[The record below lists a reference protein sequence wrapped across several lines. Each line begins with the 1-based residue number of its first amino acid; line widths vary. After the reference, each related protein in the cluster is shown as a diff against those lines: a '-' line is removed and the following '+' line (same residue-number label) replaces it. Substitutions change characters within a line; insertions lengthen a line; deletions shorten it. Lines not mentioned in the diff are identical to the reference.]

1 MANIPQVCVGYPEY
15 KAINDIYPTAL
26 LIDDVGEQTIADA
39 MNKLRQDNVLY
50 KILQENCY
58 RASTIFNWENEEKR
72 LIEYWKDIF
81 KQHG

>member
-1 MANIPQVCVGYPEY
+1 MKHLKSYKLFENLNI
-15 KAINDIYPTAL
+15 K
-26 LIDDVGEQTIADA
+26 
-39 MNKLRQDNVLY
+39 KLTEEEVT